1 MPVVDACGGSFPDT
15 TVIVS
20 WVKPAPSTL
29 PSMLVVM
36 NESSILPRT
45 TGRAF
50 RPTYV
55 AWETAPGSDHSRL
68 TGSMI
73 GRPGRAPGTFTC
85 TSLALM
91 AFRYRP

>member
-29 PSMLVVM
+29 PLRLAVM

-45 TGRAF
+45 TGSAV

-55 AWETAPGSDHSRL
+55 SWETAPGSDHSRL
-68 TGSMI
+68 IGSMS
-73 GRPGRAPGTFTC
+73 GRPRSAPGTFTC

-91 AFRYRP
+91 VFRYRP